1 MPVPV
6 KTQLEVVDPAG
17 PPPVWSTLRLEAEAA
32 ARDEP
37 VLASFLHASV
47 LNHASLADAL
57 AYNLAQKLGGADMN
71 ALQFQAVC
79 AGVYRDDPG
88 LVEIAAADMQ
98 AVRTRDPACRSFLQP
113 LLYFKGFAAIQ
124 AHRVAHALWRGGRA
138 MLALHIQSRVSEL
151 FAVDIHPAA
160 RIGRGI
166 MIDHATGVVIGETA
180 VVGDDV
186 SLLHSV
192 TLGGTGKAGGDRH
205 PKIGDGVLIGAGAKV
220 LGNITVG
227 AGARIASGSVVLHPV
242 PPRCTVAGVPAK
254 PAGGSCEKPA
264 ETMDQVF
271 DIASFDPGL

>member
-1 MPVPV
+1 MSVS
-6 KTQLEVVDPAG
+6 TNARLEVVPPAQERT
-17 PPPVWSTLRLEAEAA
+17 VWETLRADAARA

-47 LNHASLADAL
+47 LNHGSLAEAL

-71 ALQFQAVC
+71 ALQLQAVC
-79 AGVYRDDPG
+79 AAQYAADPA
-88 LVEIAAADMQ
+88 LVEMAAADMV
-98 AVRTRDPACRSFLQP
+98 AVRARDPACTSYLQP
-113 LLYFKGFAAIQ
+113 LLYFKGYAAIQ
-124 AHRVAHALWRGGRA
+124 AHRVAHALWASGRT
-138 MLALHIQSRVSEL
+138 MLALHVQSRVSEL

-166 MIDHATGVVIGETA
+166 MVDHATGVVIGETA
-180 VVGDDV
+180 VVGNDV
-186 SLLHSV
+186 SILHSV

-220 LGNITVG
+220 LGNIQVG
-227 AGARIASGSVVLHPV
+227 AGARIASGSVVLSDV

-254 PAGGSCEKPA
+254 AVGGCCDKPS
-264 ETMDQVF
+264 ESMDQMF

>member
-1 MPVPV
+1 MSFS
-6 KTQLEVVDPAG
+6 TNARLEVVPPAQERT
-17 PPPVWSTLRLEAEAA
+17 VWETLRADA
-32 ARDEP
+32 ARAAREEP

-47 LNHASLADAL
+47 LNQGSLAEAL

-79 AGVYRDDPG
+79 AAQYAADPA
-88 LVEIAAADMQ
+88 LVEMAAADMV
-98 AVRTRDPACRSFLQP
+98 AVRARDPACTSYLQP
-113 LLYFKGFAAIQ
+113 LLYFKGYAAIQ
-124 AHRVAHALWRGGRA
+124 AHRVAHALWASGRT
-138 MLALHIQSRVSEL
+138 MLALHMQSRVSEL

-166 MIDHATGVVIGETA
+166 MVDHATGVVIGETA
-180 VVGDDV
+180 VVGNDV
-186 SLLHSV
+186 SILHSV

-220 LGNITVG
+220 LGNIQVG
-227 AGARIASGSVVLHPV
+227 AGARIASGSVVLTEV

-254 PAGGSCEKPA
+254 AVGGCCDKPS
-264 ETMDQVF
+264 ESMDQMF

>member
-1 MPVPV
+1 MW
-6 KTQLEVVDPAG
+6 EM
-17 PPPVWSTLRLEAEAA
+17 LRADA
-32 ARDEP
+32 ARAAREEP

-47 LNHASLADAL
+47 LNHASLAEAL

-79 AGVYRDDPG
+79 AAQYAADPA
-88 LVEIAAADMQ
+88 LVEMAAADMV
-98 AVRTRDPACRSFLQP
+98 AVRGRDPACTSYLQP
-113 LLYFKGFAAIQ
+113 LLYFKGYAAIQ
-124 AHRVAHALWRGGRA
+124 AHRVAHALWASGRT
-138 MLALHIQSRVSEL
+138 MLALHVQSRVSEL

-166 MIDHATGVVIGETA
+166 MVDHATGVVIGETA
-180 VVGDDV
+180 VVGNDV
-186 SLLHSV
+186 SILHSV

-220 LGNITVG
+220 LGNIQVG
-227 AGARIASGSVVLHPV
+227 AGARIASGSVVLSEV

-254 PAGGSCEKPA
+254 AVGGCCDKPS
-264 ETMDQVF
+264 ESMDQMF